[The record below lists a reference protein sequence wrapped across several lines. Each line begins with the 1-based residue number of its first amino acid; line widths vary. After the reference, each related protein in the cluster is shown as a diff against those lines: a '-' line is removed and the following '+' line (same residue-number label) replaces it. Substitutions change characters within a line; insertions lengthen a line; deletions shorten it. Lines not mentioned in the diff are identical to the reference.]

1 MAKDEKTILD
11 SEETVLDSDE
21 TVLDAEAAD
30 ATLPDDAA
38 TMPDDATAL
47 DGEATS
53 NDGSCAPIIEK
64 GASLLDT
71 YRIESDAIEGG
82 MGAVW
87 RVHHTG
93 WNVDLAMKRPKAGM
107 FQTEKQKEN
116 FIRECDA
123 WIKLGLHPHIVSC
136 YYVRRIG
143 DTPTIFSEWMNGGS
157 LKNAINDGRLYEG
170 NAAERILDI
179 AIQFARGLHYA
190 HEYRDEDGNPKGLIH
205 QDVKPDNLL
214 LTKDWD
220 AKVSDFGIARARAT
234 LTVLDADI
242 PDDTTMF
249 SASGG
254 YTPAYCSMEQMNGG
268 QLTRRTDIYSWA
280 VSVMEMYLG
289 ERPWQNGVIA
299 GVACEEY
306 FPDAK
311 VTISQK
317 MQELLRKCLNAK
329 ETERPHDFTEI
340 DKRLLE
346 IYREETGEEYPRPV
360 SKAAADTA
368 DSLNNRA
375 LSFLDL
381 GKPKEAEKLW
391 EKALNADPN
400 HINTIANQSLWSWR
414 NGKCDDLS
422 VIRAVELAKGNTS
435 DNELEE
441 FWNDFHRERGCAS
454 GTREAYESPGIFPQW
469 MLPLHFSNESS
480 WVHPVVAGAFL
491 TNHGEVLCDGST
503 TEIWDS
509 CTRESLRTARIKDT
523 FTCISVEKDE
533 RYFYIS
539 TGYRLLKVSVDSLAI
554 AVELKGASQ
563 EYSFVCCL
571 PDERN
576 LALSCGAFRGII
588 KVIDCVS
595 MTVLYEH
602 TLKKVKHPLSLC
614 TSADGKLAAL
624 LDEGGMVY
632 IIDGATFTV
641 VDALDMSQ
649 YELNS
654 VCFMPDGKRLFAC
667 GRDMRPLLIEIQNG
681 EVLMKFAVCHDR
693 IHHLAVSPDGRWA
706 ATCGDERAIKLWDVN
721 CGKCMRSFEHFGSPF
736 NVLAFS
742 ADSKRLLVGGND
754 NVPFIIQIPM
764 ERPAASYML
773 NKIAST
779 EDAKNA
785 EDSFLTLVAASR
797 VAYENEDI
805 NLALAHLKAARS
817 ISGFYNDP
825 RGMELNRKIGR
836 LCRRIGIDFITEIDT
851 FDGCMPCYLDSS
863 FAFFTVEKE
872 NLALININNGKI
884 EKRIFVNADERKDPR
899 NNAEHATITA
909 LCCTSDGRY
918 VFTGNA
924 FTTIR
929 VWDIQN
935 CRMVGKLKGHGDG
948 ITSLSVSADN
958 RKLIS
963 TSNDRT
969 IRIWDIGS
977 SKCIAVLGDPERD
990 AVHAHHRGVNA
1001 ASISRDG
1008 SRIVSCSADCTVK
1021 VWDAFTASCI
1031 ETLRG
1036 HEKDVL
1042 AVAISDDT
1050 QIALSCSA
1058 DQTAILWD
1066 IKTMSLLHRFDL
1078 PGGYHYS
1085 VVFSP
1090 DGRFAFIGSTNKSFT
1105 VLDLKALKICCSID
1119 EESAYRKAVAL
1130 SPDGDTMLRSIVN
1143 GNTKRYTVSWN
1154 YEFPG
1159 FIDWDEGARLYL
1171 NTFLTLYPHWGQKEF
1186 DILIEELKNHGFGF
1200 ICPDGIKKKLMEIA
1214 STREPEKKKFSLFGK
1229 KK

>member
-11 SEETVLDSDE
+11 TDE
-21 TVLDAEAAD
+21 TVLDAEAVD
-30 ATLPDDAA
+30 ATSPDDAA

-47 DGEATS
+47 DGEAIS

-71 YRIESDAIEGG
+71 YHIESDAIEGG

-93 WNVDLAMKRPKAGM
+93 WNVDLAMKRPKSSL
-107 FQTEKQKEN
+107 FQSEKQKEN
-116 FIRECDA
+116 FVHECEA
-123 WIKLGLHPHIVSC
+123 WINLGLHPYIVSC
-136 YYVRRIG
+136 YYVREINNV
-143 DTPTIFSEWMNGGS
+143 PSIFSEWMDGGS
-157 LKNAINDGRLYEG
+157 LKNAIEDERLYEG

-190 HEYRDEDGNPKGLIH
+190 HEQGLIH

-214 LTKDWD
+214 LTKNWD
-220 AKVSDFGIARARAT
+220 AKVADFGIARARAT

-242 PDDTTMF
+242 PTDATIF

-299 GVACEEY
+299 GAACEEY

-311 VTISQK
+311 VPIPQK

-329 ETERPHDFTEI
+329 ETERPHDFAEI
-340 DKRLLE
+340 EKRLLE
-346 IYREETGEEYPRPV
+346 IYREETGKDYLRPV

-375 LSFLDL
+375 LSYIDL
-381 GKPKEAEKLW
+381 GKTDDAEKLW

-400 HINTIANQSLWSWR
+400 HINAIANQSLWSWR

-422 VIRAVELAKGNTS
+422 AIRAVELAKGNKS

-454 GTREAYESPGIFPQW
+454 GTREACESPGIFPQW

-480 WVHPVVAGAFL
+480 LVHPVKAGVFL
-491 TNHGEVLCDGST
+491 TKRGGVLCAQTSAI
-503 TEIWDS
+503 EIWDVHTCKS
-509 CTRESLRTARIKDT
+509 ICTSRVIDT
-523 FTCISVEKDE
+523 LYKNFSVDNNEQ
-533 RYFYIS
+533 YFYMP
-539 TGYRLLKVSVDSLAI
+539 TGYRLLKVSLDSLEKTA
-554 AVELKGASQ
+554 ELKGDSQ

-576 LALSCGAFRGII
+576 LALSCGAFRGVL

-595 MTVLYEH
+595 MTILHEH
-602 TLKKVKHPLSLC
+602 TLKRVNHPLSLC

-624 LDEGGMVY
+624 LDEGGIVY
-632 IIDGATFTV
+632 IIDGATFAV
-641 VDALDMSQ
+641 VVTLDMSQ

-693 IHHLAVSPDGRWA
+693 IHHLAVSPDGRWT
-706 ATCGDERAIKLWDVN
+706 ATCGYERAIKLWDVN
-721 CGKCMRSFEHFGSPF
+721 RGKCVRSFEHFGSPF
-736 NVLAFS
+736 NVLTFS

-785 EDSFLTLVAASR
+785 EDSFLTLVMASR

-805 NLALAHLKAARS
+805 NSALAHLKAARS

-836 LCRRIGIDFITEIDT
+836 LCRRIGIDFISEIDT

-863 FAFFTVEKE
+863 FAFFTVGKE
-872 NLALININNGKI
+872 NLALININNRKI

-929 VWDIQN
+929 VWDMQSS
-935 CRMVGKLKGHGDG
+935 RMVGKLKGHGDG

-969 IRIWDIGS
+969 IRIWDISS

-1001 ASISRDG
+1001 ASMSCDG

-1021 VWDAFTASCI
+1021 VWDAVTASCI
-1031 ETLRG
+1031 GTLRG

-1105 VLDLKALKICCSID
+1105 VLDLKALKVCCSID

-1143 GNTKRYTVSWN
+1143 GNTKRYAVSWH

-1159 FIDWDEGARLYL
+1159 FTDWDEGARLYL
-1171 NTFLTLYPHWGQKEF
+1171 NTFLTLYPHWGQKEL
-1186 DILIEELKNHGFGF
+1186 DTLIEELQARGYGF
-1200 ICPDGIKKKLMEIA
+1200 IRPEGIRKKLMEIA
-1214 STREPEKKKFSLFGK
+1214 STREPEKKNFSLFGK
-1229 KK
+1229 KKWR